1 MKGIMD
7 RAFDDVWELAEKE
20 KVNMRM
26 ASYIVAVRRVT
37 EAMLLRG
44 LHP

>member
-7 RAFDDVWELAEKE
+7 RAFEEVWEVAQGEQ
-20 KVNMRM
+20 VHMRM
-26 ASYIVAVRRVT
+26 ASYIVAVKRVT